1 MLRVYYEDKPWQ
13 TWGSSTRHETES
25 PAPFYGLSARPIFF
39 YPLDP
44 SQPSTWPFDLLPLLS
59 PGAQP
64 LQDDARYRQ
73 QQLRN
78 CLVFSRRISHRV
90 TSAAAAARRFSLA
103 QRRPGVVIAS
113 APDPLGRGSSRCD
126 NAVIEFAPINSNSI
140 LPRLDSAAIMAW
152 ELTRRRFVRAVNSKF
167 IYGRL
172 VRARARR
179 SSKTSFLFLFCT
191 AD

>member
-1 MLRVYYEDKPWQ
+1 MTNVGKQ
-13 TWGSSTRHETES
+13 HETRNRIACAI
-25 PAPFYGLSARPIFF
+25 PRTLRTANFF
-39 YPLDP
+39 YPLNP
-44 SQPSTWPFDLLPLLS
+44 SLPSTWPFDLLPLLF

-73 QQLRN
+73 QQLIH
-78 CLVFSRRISHRV
+78 CLVFCRRISHRV
-90 TSAAAAARRFSLA
+90 PSAAAAARRFSLA
-103 QRRPGVVIAS
+103 QSRPGVVIVS
-113 APDPLGRGSSRCD
+113 APDPLGRGSFRCD
-126 NAVIEFAPINSNSI
+126 NAVIEFAPINSISI
-140 LPRLDSAAIMAW
+140 LPRLDSSAIMAW

-179 SSKTSFLFLFCT
+179 SSETSFLFCT